1 MFYTKSEAKKIEK
14 EKGYTFVEDSGRG
27 YRRVVPSPK
36 PIEIVELDLIKD
48 LLSQGNIVIASGG
61 GGIPVVRDGDTLV
74 GVDAVIDK
82 DRSSSLLARKLNA
95 DALLILTTVETVSLK
110 YNTIDQVS
118 LRNLDISDAKK
129 YIKAGEFA
137 KGSMLPKVESCVEF
151 CEYNKDGKVLLHHL
165 NVLKKLF

>member
-1 MFYTKSEAKKIEK
+1 M
-14 EKGYTFVEDSGRG
+14 
-27 YRRVVPSPK
+27 
-36 PIEIVELDLIKD
+36 IKD

-118 LRNLDISDAKK
+118 LRNLDISDAKN
-129 YIKAGEFA
+129 I
-137 KGSMLPKVESCVEF
+137 LRQV
-151 CEYNKDGKVLLHHL
+151 NLLRE
-165 NVLKKLF
+165 VCFLK